1 MHRLTD
7 KIDGDIFWCPRC
19 GTLKSGETS
28 IEQPMLIGRCRQFG
42 QSLGPSW
49 AQLWW
54 TRGIAEAIDTPGRK
68 EAIHDDKFTP
78 GPWEWRYLKND
89 LGRLH
94 EYPVALS
101 GEGPLSDV
109 LVASGNYDGD
119 IFIYVGPADARL
131 IPAALELLE
140 ACKEALEHLQFEA
153 EEAGPLK
160 DRLIAAIGKATGTTP

>member
-1 MHRLTD
+1 M
-7 KIDGDIFWCPRC
+7 
-19 GTLKSGETS
+19 
-28 IEQPMLIGRCRQFG
+28 M
-42 QSLGPSW
+42 
-49 AQLWW
+49 
-54 TRGIAEAIDTPGRK
+54 

-109 LVASGNYDGD
+109 LVASGNYEGD

-131 IPAALELLE
+131 ITAAPELLE
-140 ACKEALEHLQFEA
+140 ACMANHEFQGGNHTTVDEIMELA
-153 EEAGPLK
+153 EK
-160 DRLIAAIGKATGTTP
+160 CKRLTAAAIAKATGTTP